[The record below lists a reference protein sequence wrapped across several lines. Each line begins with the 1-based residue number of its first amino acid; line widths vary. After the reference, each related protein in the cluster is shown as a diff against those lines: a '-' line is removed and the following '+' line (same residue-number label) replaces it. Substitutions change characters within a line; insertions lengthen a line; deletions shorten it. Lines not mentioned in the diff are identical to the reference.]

1 VAEPKPAD
9 LVLSGGGVKGIGLVG
24 AVVALME
31 AGYRAQ
37 RVSGTSAGSIVGAVV
52 AAAAMGNQLGPEEVK
67 ELALQLDYHKFTDP
81 GTLERLPVL
90 GPSLAVL
97 RGTGVYKGDYA
108 HDWVRSQLKNLGVRT
123 FGDLAIDDD
132 NLPAEQRYK
141 LVVTVADVT
150 TGQLVRLPWDYRRV
164 YGLDPDEQ
172 SVADAVRASMSIP
185 FFFRPVTLTGAGG
198 LTSTLVDGGILSNF
212 PIDSLDRADRRR
224 PRWPSF
230 GVTVLPNLPEGND
243 RVIPALAPIRLLGQP
258 HLLESVIT
266 TVIVGRDQAYLSQ
279 PWVNARAIR
288 VDSTDVGFLD
298 FDISDNE
305 IEALYAKGYA
315 AAEKFLSTWDWDG
328 YLERFR

>member
-1 VAEPKPAD
+1 MAEPKPAD

-24 AVVALME
+24 AVVALLE
-31 AGYRAQ
+31 AGYSAQ

-52 AAAAMGNQLGPEEVK
+52 AAASMGERLSPGEVK
-67 ELALQLDYHKFTDP
+67 ELALQLDYDKFTDP
-81 GTLERLPVL
+81 GPVERLPVL

-97 RGTGVYKGDYA
+97 RGTGIYKGDYA
-108 HDWVRSQLKNLGVRT
+108 RDWVRSQLKNLGVRT
-123 FGDLAIDDD
+123 FGDLAISDDS
-132 NLPAEQRYK
+132 LPAEQRYK

-150 TGQLVRLPWDYRRV
+150 TGQLVRLPWHYRRV
-164 YGLDPDEQ
+164 YGIDPDEQ

-185 FFFRPVTLTGAGG
+185 FFFRPVTLTGSTG

-212 PIDSLDRADRRR
+212 PIDSLDRTDGRK

-243 RVIPALAPIRLLGQP
+243 KVIPALAPIRLFGPP
-258 HLLESVIT
+258 HLLESVMT
-266 TVIVGRDQAYLSQ
+266 TVLVGRDQAYLSQ
-279 PWVNARAIR
+279 PWVNARTIR

-315 AAEKFLSTWDWDG
+315 AAEKFLSSWDWDA